1 MAHQL
6 ILINFLF
13 LQAKGIAVDGA
24 PELVNGRLAPAA
36 CSKAGRAG
44 RWQA

>member
-6 ILINFLF
+6 VLVNFLL

-24 PELVNGRLAPAA
+24 PKLVNRWLAPAA

-44 RWQA
+44 RQQA